1 MYVST
6 LHEKSLLGGGVII
19 YKQMLSKEAIEE
31 FKKIHKEHYG
41 EDITDQ
47 EALELA
53 QNLLNVY
60 KIVYRP
66 IPQDKDATSV
76 KGTNPGAPEDNKGR

>member
-19 YKQMLSKEAIEE
+19 YKQMLSKEAVEE
-31 FKKIHKEHYG
+31 FKKIYREHYR
-41 EDITDQ
+41 EDISDQ
-47 EALELA
+47 KAFELA

-60 KIVYRP
+60 RIVYR
-66 IPQDKDATSV
+66 
-76 KGTNPGAPEDNKGR
+76 NPPTKKNEPSK